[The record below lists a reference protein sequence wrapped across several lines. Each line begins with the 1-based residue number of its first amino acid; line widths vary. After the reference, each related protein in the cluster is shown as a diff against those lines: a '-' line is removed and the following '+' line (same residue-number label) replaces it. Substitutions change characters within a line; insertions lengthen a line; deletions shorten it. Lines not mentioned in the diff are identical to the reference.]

1 MSDIILRMEGITKQF
16 GSNVANNSVNFD
28 VYKGEVHTLLGENG
42 AGKSTL
48 MKVLYG
54 IHQPDEGKIYVD
66 GAEVTINSPR
76 EAVNYGIGMVHQH
89 FMLASNLT
97 ALENIVLGMP
107 TSRPPFLEL
116 NEAKVELGKIAAEYD
131 LHVDLTI
138 PVWQLPVGAQQRV
151 EILKVLFR
159 KANILILDEPTAVLT
174 PPEVEQLYKVIDQL
188 KAQGKSV
195 IFISHKLNEVK
206 KVSDRITV
214 LRHGQV
220 TGTISSKEANPN
232 NLAKMMVGRAISL
245 ARKQPAV
252 TDASSD
258 KVLEIKDVTCLGDK
272 GVTALNNI
280 SLEVRRGEIL
290 GVAGVDGNGQRELA
304 ECIAGIRPVT
314 EGSISINGQTVTGVV
329 KDPRIMGY
337 IPEDRRR
344 TGLVLDFSI
353 AENLVLKTISE
364 PQYKKFGYFI
374 NWGTVYKHARQA
386 IKEFDIRTSGP
397 EAPAR
402 HLSGGNQQRVVL
414 SRELEKKPAF
424 ILASQATRGLDVGAI
439 ENVQDLL
446 REQRN
451 QGAAILYISTE
462 LTEVMSISDR
472 IIVMSKGE
480 IMGEVTPDPSNL
492 PQIGEMMMGLRTS
505 EQEGRANNEQLE
517 S

>member
-220 TGTISSKEANPN
+220 TGTISSEEANPN

-280 SLEVRRGEIL
+280 SLEVRRGRSW
-290 GVAGVDGNGQRELA
+290 V
-304 ECIAGIRPVT
+304 
-314 EGSISINGQTVTGVV
+314 
-329 KDPRIMGY
+329 
-337 IPEDRRR
+337 
-344 TGLVLDFSI
+344 
-353 AENLVLKTISE
+353 
-364 PQYKKFGYFI
+364 
-374 NWGTVYKHARQA
+374 
-386 IKEFDIRTSGP
+386 
-397 EAPAR
+397 
-402 HLSGGNQQRVVL
+402 
-414 SRELEKKPAF
+414 
-424 ILASQATRGLDVGAI
+424 
-439 ENVQDLL
+439 
-446 REQRN
+446 
-451 QGAAILYISTE
+451 
-462 LTEVMSISDR
+462 
-472 IIVMSKGE
+472 
-480 IMGEVTPDPSNL
+480 
-492 PQIGEMMMGLRTS
+492 
-505 EQEGRANNEQLE
+505 
-517 S
+517 